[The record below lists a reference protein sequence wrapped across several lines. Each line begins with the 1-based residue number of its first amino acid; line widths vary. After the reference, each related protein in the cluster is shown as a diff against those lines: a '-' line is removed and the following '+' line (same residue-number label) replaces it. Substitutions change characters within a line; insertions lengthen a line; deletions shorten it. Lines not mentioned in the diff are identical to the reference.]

1 MARNKKQDII
11 STAARLFAQ
20 HGFEDTTTLGIA
32 REAGVTEPLL
42 YYHFRGKDEIF
53 SLVIREFF
61 TQYREMV
68 QKLPAHTSTGFEKIA
83 NLIRMHVEISATHPH
98 QAKLILSACPAM
110 LIRGYSVCWEV
121 LENQKNLLNEYLQ
134 KTLREGIESGE
145 FKDYP
150 IPETVAVLRCL
161 INGIFRNKVMHN
173 PEDAAYEEMAVEFC
187 KSSLLR
193 DN

>member
-1 MARNKKQDII
+1 MARNKKQDIV

-68 QKLPAHTSTGFEKIA
+68 QELPARTPTSFEKIA
-83 NLIRMHVEISATHPH
+83 NLIRMHIEISATHPH

-110 LIRGYSVCWEV
+110 LIRGCSVCWEV
-121 LENQKNLLNEYLQ
+121 LENQKNLLDEYLEH
-134 KTLREGIESGE
+134 TLREGIRSGE
-145 FKDYP
+145 FKEYP
-150 IPETVAVLRCL
+150 IPETISVLRCF
-161 INGIFRNKVMHN
+161 INGIFRNKVMHG
-173 PEDAAYEEMAVEFC
+173 EEEAEYEEMAVEFC
-187 KSSLLR
+187 RNSLIR
-193 DN
+193 